1 MEDSVASKTGQEFET
16 CPFSFTRFVHP
27 GFLHSFKIES
37 FVGTCEFILS
47 LSVDIFKDESFEQ
60 QRNVVMRN
68 P

>member
-27 GFLHSFKIES
+27 GFLHSLKIES
-37 FVGTCEFILS
+37 YKALMKFILS